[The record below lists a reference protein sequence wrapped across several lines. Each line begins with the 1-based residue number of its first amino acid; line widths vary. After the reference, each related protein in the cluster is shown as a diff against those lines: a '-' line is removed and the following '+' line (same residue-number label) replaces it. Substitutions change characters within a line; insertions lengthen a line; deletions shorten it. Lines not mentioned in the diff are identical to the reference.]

1 MNIAAIQTA
10 LEAVKIPGTE
20 RTLGSEKAVQLLEER
35 SDGLHIG
42 LKFGFPVGHI
52 AADIANSL
60 QEAVI
65 GITGDAHIHLSIDTE
80 ITTHKVQPGV
90 ATIKG
95 VKNIIAVASGKGG
108 VGKSTTTANLAT
120 AMARMGA
127 RVGVLDADL
136 YGPSQPTMLGVQD
149 RKPDQRYR
157 PSRRLARPDGQPSLA
172 AVDVPKRVGR
182 SGLPLHRPAAG
193 YWRHPTHPVA
203 KNPRNRFGRRYH
215 AARHC
220 PD

>member
-1 MNIAAIQTA
+1 MNIATIQTA
-10 LEAVKIPGTE
+10 LEAVQIPNTT
-20 RTLGSEKAVQLLEER
+20 RTLGSEKAVKLLEER
-35 SDGLHIG
+35 TDGLHIG

-65 GITGDAHIHLSIDTE
+65 GITGDAHIHLRIDTE

-149 RKPDQRYR
+149 RKPDQQNQKLI
-157 PSRRLARPDGQPSLA
+157 PVEADSGIQVMSIGFLVDTDQ
-172 AVDVPKRVGR
+172 AVV
-182 SGLPLHRPAAG
+182 
-193 YWRHPTHPVA
+193 WRGPMVSQALQQLMGP
-203 KNPRNRFGRRYH
+203 
-215 AARHC
+215 
-220 PD
+220 

>member
-1 MNIAAIQTA
+1 MNIPAISAAI
-10 LEAVKIPGTE
+10 EAVKIPGTE
-20 RTLGSEKAVQLLEER
+20 RTLGSEKAVKLLEER
-35 SDGLHIG
+35 SDGLYIG

-149 RKPDQRYR
+149 RKPDQKKQKLI
-157 PSRRLARPDGQPSLA
+157 PVEADSGIQVMSIGFLVDTDQ
-172 AVDVPKRVGR
+172 AVV
-182 SGLPLHRPAAG
+182 
-193 YWRHPTHPVA
+193 WRGPMVSQA
-203 KNPRNRFGRRYH
+203 LQQLMCQGEW
-215 AARHC
+215 
-220 PD
+220 D